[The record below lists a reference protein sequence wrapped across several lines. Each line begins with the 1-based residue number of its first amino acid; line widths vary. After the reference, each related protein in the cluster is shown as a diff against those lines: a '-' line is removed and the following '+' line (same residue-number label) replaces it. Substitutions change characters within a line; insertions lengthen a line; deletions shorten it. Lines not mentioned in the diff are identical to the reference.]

1 MWGHDRDLIRLL
13 RYKERRLL
21 KCHLN
26 MPRRSPFRSPVPM
39 LQRWLEGFRV
49 QISRPDAVLQLSIL
63 GLIAGTLAAVVII
76 ALRLLVESLQV
87 QLLPMGFA
95 EDFEALS
102 AGWRVGAALA
112 GGVLI
117 GLLFRLTPAAYHAV
131 GVGHVLERLAYHQ
144 GRLPW
149 GNAVVQFVGGAISMV
164 SGHSVG
170 REGPSAHLGAASS
183 NLVAQ
188 ALRLP
193 YNSLR
198 VLAACGAAAGIAA
211 SFNTPLAGAAFAM
224 EVLLL
229 EYTVAGFA
237 PVILATVSATALTRW
252 VFGHDLAYL
261 VPELAPGDIIELPY
275 ILLGGIL
282 IGLLGA
288 GFNTL
293 YEEVSLRSQRL
304 SIWFRPM
311 LGGLLVAGC
320 GLLAPQ
326 VLGMGDD
333 TVNDILLG
341 HVGIGLLALLL
352 VVKLIASAGG
362 IGLGL
367 PGGVIGPILFIGATA
382 GGLLGSVGMLLGI
395 NDASAI
401 GMYTMIGMGAM
412 MAGTLQAPLAG
423 LIAILELTGEPNFI
437 LPGMLAVVAATLMA
451 GRFGRRESLFHR
463 MLRARGLGFHDDPVT
478 QSLRRIGVAG
488 VMDAKVQVLAHKAT
502 AAEVDKAIAAA
513 PVWLLLRD
521 KDQSELLLAAV
532 DLVRAR
538 KETPDLETYDLLEI
552 PATRLQTVAID
563 MQASLH
569 EADRL
574 VQDSGA
580 QALYVVSRTV
590 PGITRVCGVLTLQD
604 IERSYRIG

>member
-1 MWGHDRDLIRLL
+1 
-13 RYKERRLL
+13 
-21 KCHLN
+21 
-26 MPRRSPFRSPVPM
+26 MPRRSPFSSSVPY

-49 QISRPDAVLQLSIL
+49 QISRPDAVLQLSVL
-63 GLIAGTLAAVVII
+63 GLIAGVLAALVII
-76 ALRLLVESLQV
+76 ALRLLVEAAQV
-87 QLLPMGFA
+87 NLLPMDMA
-95 EDFEALS
+95 EDFESMPTA
-102 AGWRVGAALA
+102 WRVAAALG

-131 GVGHVLERLAYHQ
+131 GVGHVLERLSYHQ

-149 GNAVVQFVGGAISMV
+149 GNAVVQFVGGAISMIC
-164 SGHSVG
+164 GHSVG

-193 YNSLR
+193 HNSLR

-224 EVLLL
+224 EVLLM

-252 VFGHDLAYL
+252 MFGHDLAYL
-261 VPELAPGDIIELPY
+261 VPELAPGELIELPY

-288 GFNTL
+288 GFNAL
-293 YEEVSLRSQRL
+293 FQSVSLRSQQL
-304 SIWFRPM
+304 PAWLRPM
-311 LGGLLVAGC
+311 LGGLLVALC

-341 HVGIGLLALLL
+341 HTGIGLLALLL
-352 VVKLIASAGG
+352 VMKLVASAGG
-362 IGLGL
+362 VGLGL
-367 PGGVIGPILFIGATA
+367 PGGIIGPILFVGATA

-395 NDASAI
+395 NDADAL
-401 GMYTMIGMGAM
+401 GMYTMLGMGAM

-437 LPGMLAVVAATLMA
+437 LPGMLAVVAATVMA
-451 GRFGRRESLFHR
+451 GRIGRRESLFHGL
-463 MLRARGLGFHDDPVT
+463 LRARGLGLRNDPVT

-488 VMDAKVQVLAHKAT
+488 VMDSKVQVMARKVTAAQVDQAIAT
-502 AAEVDKAIAAA
+502 A
-513 PVWLLLRD
+513 PTWLLLRD
-521 KDQSELLLAAV
+521 EEQPELLLAAV

-538 KETPDLETYDLLEI
+538 KEDPDAEVYDLLEI
-552 PATRLQTVAID
+552 PAIRLQTAPID
-563 MQASLH
+563 MQASLQ
-569 EADRL
+569 EADAL
-574 VQDSGA
+574 VRDSGA
-580 QALYVVSRTV
+580 EALHVVSHSV
-590 PGITRVCGVLTLQD
+590 PGVPRVYGVLTRQD
-604 IERSYRIG
+604 IERSYRVG